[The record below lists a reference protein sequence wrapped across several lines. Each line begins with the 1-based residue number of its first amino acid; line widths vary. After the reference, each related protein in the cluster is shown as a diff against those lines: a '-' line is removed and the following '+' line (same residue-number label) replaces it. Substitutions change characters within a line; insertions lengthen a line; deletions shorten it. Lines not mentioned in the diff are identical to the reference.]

1 MYRFYDVTM
10 KSHLYVTDLYALIK
24 SFVLFIPQLF
34 CLGVLISASIA
45 LSAINE
51 VEDSLNA
58 AGLEY
63 EDVGSYRG
71 AAGWLVSV
79 ASGAILFHIV
89 SIIIRIFYLTSY
101 IEKHHGLYGAIVS
114 AHEYIMI
121 P

>member
-1 MYRFYDVTM
+1 MYGFYRVAM
-10 KSHLYVTDLYALIK
+10 KSHLYVTELYALIK
-24 SFVLFIPQLF
+24 SVVLFTLQLF
-34 CLGVLISASIA
+34 CLGVLISASVA

-51 VEDSLNA
+51 VEDSLNV

-71 AAGWLVSV
+71 AVGWLVSV

-101 IEKHHGLYGAIVS
+101 IEKHHGIYGAIIS
-114 AHEYIMI
+114 DTYT
-121 P
+121 